1 MRILVDRVQ
10 GRQVSS
16 VRDDHAIRKSTW
28 WNAPSKCH
36 EHTRPYPALFSPF
49 RLGSRVLRNRIVHAS
64 MNTHMVADRRVTEQ
78 LIHYHGARLVE
89 ALDRH
94 HACPRTGSPS
104 RFVRPVSTF
113 APSAT
118 VPCRK
123 A

>member
-1 MRILVDRVQ
+1 MRHRNVM
-10 GRQVSS
+10 
-16 VRDDHAIRKSTW
+16 ST
-28 WNAPSKCH
+28 P
-36 EHTRPYPALFSPF
+36 RPYPELFSPF
-49 RLGSRVLRNRIVHAS
+49 RLGSRVLRNRIVHAF
-64 MNTHMVADRRVTEQ
+64 MNTHRVADRRVTER

-89 ALDRH
+89 ARIRH
-94 HACPRTGSPS
+94 HACPRTASPN